1 MTPAL
6 TFDDIYLAHDT
17 EVGGDHLATPHD
29 VELARIAED
38 SPLLISNEAERFCT
52 LIVMHGMLPSAAYTQ
67 AFTKEVDGQVIVPD
81 LPSHSAR
88 KLCGTLEIKQR
99 IQELRD
105 EVAQWS
111 KTTYE
116 DIEQGF
122 RSIAL
127 APTVKDSDRISA
139 LKALAQMKGFGNVD
153 GAGVGGTIVI
163 SLPFAPQNLSPI
175 KTIEQSPLD
184 IEITT

>member
-1 MTPAL
+1 MTPPVL
-6 TFDDIYLAHDT
+6 TFDDIYLGHDT
-17 EVGGDHLATPHD
+17 EVGGQHLATAHD
-29 VELARIAED
+29 VALARIAED
-38 SPLLISNEAERFCT
+38 SPLLISNEAELFCN
-52 LIVMHGMLPSAAYTQ
+52 LIVMHGMLPSAAYVQ
-67 AFTKEVDGQVIVPD
+67 AFTKEVDGQVIKPD

-88 KLCGTLEIKQR
+88 RLLTTLEVKQR

-105 EVAQWS
+105 EVVAWS

-163 SLPFAPQNLSPI
+163 SLPFSPNDLSPKGI
-175 KTIEQSPLD
+175 TINNGES
-184 IEITT
+184 

>member
-6 TFDDIYLAHDT
+6 TFDDIYLGHDT
-17 EVGGDHLATPHD
+17 EAGGQHLATAHD
-29 VELARIAED
+29 VALARTAED
-38 SPLLISNEAERFCT
+38 SPLLISNEAELFCN
-52 LIVMHGMLPSAAYTQ
+52 LIVMHGMLPSAAYIQ
-67 AFTKEVDGQVIVPD
+67 AFTKEVDGQVIKPD

-88 KLCGTLEIKQR
+88 RLLGTLEVKQR

-105 EVAQWS
+105 EVVEWG
-111 KTTYE
+111 KTSFE
-116 DIEQGF
+116 ELEMNL

-127 APTVKDSDRISA
+127 NPMTKDSDRIAASKSLAA
-139 LKALAQMKGFGNVD
+139 LRNFGAQEGGM
-153 GAGVGGTIVI
+153 VGGTITI
-163 SLPFAPQNLSPI
+163 NLPFAPQNLSPI

>member
-1 MTPAL
+1 MTPSL
-6 TFDDIYLAHDT
+6 TFDDIYLGHDT
-17 EVGGDHLATPHD
+17 EAGGTHLATARD
-29 VELARIAED
+29 VELARIAEE
-38 SPLLISNEAERFCT
+38 SPLLLSNEAEMFCN
-52 LIVMHGMLPSAAYTQ
+52 LIVMHGMLPSVAYTQ
-67 AFTKEVDGQVIVPD
+67 AFTKEVDGDVIKPD
-81 LPSHSAR
+81 LPSFSAR
-88 KLCGTLEIKQR
+88 RLIGTLEVKQR

-105 EVAQWS
+105 EVTEWG

-163 SLPFAPQNLSPI
+163 QFPFAPQNLSPI
-175 KTIEQSPLD
+175 KTIEQSALD
-184 IEITT
+184 NEV